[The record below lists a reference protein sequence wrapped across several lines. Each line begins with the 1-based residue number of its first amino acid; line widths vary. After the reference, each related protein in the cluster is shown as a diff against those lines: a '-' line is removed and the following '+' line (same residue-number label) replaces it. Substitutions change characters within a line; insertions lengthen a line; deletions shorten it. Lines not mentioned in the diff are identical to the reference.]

1 MVDIYRTSLHGFI
14 ILSGRCASFSEVRSL
29 VISDN
34 VVPDKVA
41 GVHDMKGTEGE
52 KSSTLPTIFD
62 EVVARLE
69 VSVWLHYKYCLFNSL
84 LIGDGNCA
92 YERFILIETDEELLI
107 ISRSNDGL
115 LFHVNKS
122 TQPNAV
128 RCVNKVYQHIA

>member
-1 MVDIYRTSLHGFI
+1 M
-14 ILSGRCASFSEVRSL
+14 
-29 VISDN
+29 ISDN

-41 GVHDMKGTEGE
+41 GVHDMKGIEGE

-62 EVVARLE
+62 EVVARME